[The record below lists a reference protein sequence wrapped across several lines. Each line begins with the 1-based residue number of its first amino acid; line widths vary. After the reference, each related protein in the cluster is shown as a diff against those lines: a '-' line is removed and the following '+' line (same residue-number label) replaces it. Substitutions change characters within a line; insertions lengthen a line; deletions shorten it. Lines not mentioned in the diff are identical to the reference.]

1 MTTELFFYYLKTYQF
16 HLRFSCRGQEGSGS
30 SQQQHM
36 LVWKKE
42 RGHGNSDS
50 LWVVR
55 SWRGERCTK
64 RQQETNEKGN
74 KEARQQNISRGQI
87 QNSHWDMHRIWQLQI
102 RHCVL
107 CWATPHTEDAC
118 AGCQQLVVDW
128 PRGGSYLEKEHPRKR
143 TENVTEK
150 GKVEELRER
159 KAGMIRQKMQ
169 SNYCTRVKGWE
180 VHLN

>member
-87 QNSHWDMHRIWQLQI
+87 LRHAQNMTATDLSLCALLGNASHRGCMCRLSAA
-102 RHCVL
+102 CGGL
-107 CWATPHTEDAC
+107 TP
-118 AGCQQLVVDW
+118 
-128 PRGGSYLEKEHPRKR
+128 
-143 TENVTEK
+143 
-150 GKVEELRER
+150 
-159 KAGMIRQKMQ
+159 
-169 SNYCTRVKGWE
+169 GWE
-180 VHLN
+180 LPGEGTPQEEDRKCDREG